1 MDLGGSDWRRM
12 VGRGLGV
19 GGWERV
25 WRGRTEGLGERTEGL
40 GERTEGLGER
50 REGFRC
56 YFEGLDGWREASDW
70 RALRD

>member
-40 GERTEGLGER
+40 GERTEVLGVISRVWTDGER
-50 REGFRC
+50 PLIGGR
-56 YFEGLDGWREASDW
+56 
-70 RALRD
+70 